1 MGKERTKLSDNVFEA
16 VSAGMVEALKRGT
29 IAWPLPQPPMS
40 DPDFP
45 PIAPKSPEAVI
56 EQGIGILQM
65 DRAMFESNLNTV
77 VDLIVPHRM
86 NLSDDPFTVHQ
97 KWLHRRVDKVAE
109 SLLFT
114 VTTDWLAQ
122 AFDHSAPNTDRWW
135 LAISLLNGL
144 STTPHG
150 QPVHQG
156 YHLVESITLAERPG
170 TWHTQPD
177 AGPHQSEW
185 NPHAVIP
192 RNSGVVAHDAG
203 VTAARWLIEKLENDS
218 LDRRLLL
225 MEWVR
230 LLLQR
235 PNLIEPL
242 DLVSILLRR
251 ASDPEAEVAAR
262 VTLCLA
268 KAIEFNRD
276 SGLELAKRLHQR
288 DELLVKRGM
297 ADVLTRMF
305 RRLEWD
311 AVPFLTDMLADQD
324 EGVLA
329 AASATVGD
337 LRFLDSELWADTIA
351 KLAQHP
357 LPIVRRNLVPF
368 LRDYIE
374 QYPEDD
380 RRLLPILWQDGDE
393 VVRTRMRELL
403 MRMEEV
409 SPDHF
414 AARLL
419 DFKKQG
425 CPLEPL
431 WETLAQRRP
440 ERGLLWQD
448 WFTGEGEQPTLPVS
462 RPPPHSDMDESGE
475 LPSVEDAYQMLD
487 QELGFIDD

>member
-1 MGKERTKLSDNVFEA
+1 MGKERMKLSESVFDA
-16 VSAGMVEALKRGT
+16 VAKGMVASLERGT
-29 IAWPLPQPPMS
+29 LSWPLPQPPVA

-45 PIAPKSPEAVI
+45 PIQPASPSAII
-56 EQGIGILQM
+56 EQGLGLLQV

-86 NLSDDPFTVHQ
+86 NLSDDPFEVHQ

-109 SLLFT
+109 RLLFT
-114 VTTDWLAQ
+114 VATDWLAQ
-122 AFDHSAPNTDRWW
+122 AFDQTAPNTDRWW
-135 LAISLLNGL
+135 LAISLINGL
-144 STTPHG
+144 ATVPHG

-156 YHLVESITLAERPG
+156 YHLVESIALAERPG

-177 AGPHQSEW
+177 VGPHQMEW
-185 NPHAVIP
+185 NPHAVLP
-192 RNSGVVAHDAG
+192 RHSGVIVHDAG
-203 VTAARWLIEKLENDS
+203 VDAARWLLEKLENDV

-235 PNLIEPL
+235 PNLVEPL
-242 DLVSILLRR
+242 GLDTLLLRR
-251 ASDPEAEVAAR
+251 ASDPEAEVAVR

-276 SGLELAKRLHQR
+276 AGHELAKRLHQR
-288 DELLVKRGM
+288 EETLVKRGM
-297 ADVLTRMF
+297 SDVLTRMF

-311 AVPFLTDMLADQD
+311 AVPFLNDMLEDQD

-329 AASATVGD
+329 AASSTVGD
-337 LRFLDSELWADTIA
+337 LRFLDAELWADTMS
-351 KLAQHP
+351 KLAKHP

-374 QYPEDD
+374 QYPEDK
-380 RRLLPILWQDGDE
+380 RRLLPTLWQDGDE

-414 AARLL
+414 AARVQDL
-419 DFKKQG
+419 KEQG

-431 WETLAQRRP
+431 WEPLTHRRP
-440 ERGLLWQD
+440 ERSLLWQA
-448 WFTGEGEQPTLPVS
+448 WFNGEGEQPTRPEPKPVLQ
-462 RPPPHSDMDESGE
+462 SDMDDSGE
-475 LPSVEDAYQMLD
+475 LPSVEDAHELLD

>member
-1 MGKERTKLSDNVFEA
+1 MGKARTKLSDSVFEA
-16 VSAGMVEALKRGT
+16 VATGLVEALERGT
-29 IAWPLPQPPMS
+29 VAWPLPQPPIT

-45 PIAPKSPEAVI
+45 PIQPLTPNTVI
-56 EQGIGILQM
+56 EQGLGILQM

-86 NLSDDPFTVHQ
+86 NLSDDPFAVHQ

-109 SLLFT
+109 RLLFT
-114 VTTDWLAQ
+114 IATDWLAQ
-122 AFDHSAPNTDRWW
+122 AFDQTAPNTDRWW
-135 LAISLLNGL
+135 LAISLINGL
-144 STTPHG
+144 ATNPHG

-156 YHLVESITLAERPG
+156 YHLVESIALAERPG

-177 AGPHQSEW
+177 IGPHQLEW

-203 VTAARWLIEKLENDS
+203 VEAARWLIEKLENGP
-218 LDRRLLL
+218 LDRRLLV
-225 MEWVR
+225 MEWTR

-235 PNLIEPL
+235 PNLVEPL
-242 DLVSILLRR
+242 GLDTVLLRR
-251 ASDPEAEVAAR
+251 ASDPEAEVAVR

-288 DELLVKRGM
+288 EEILVKRGM

-311 AVPFLTDMLADQD
+311 AVPFLDDMLAAED

-329 AASATVGD
+329 AASSTVGD
-337 LRFLDSELWADTIA
+337 LRFLDSELWADTMA
-351 KLAQHP
+351 KLAHHT

-374 QYPEDD
+374 QYPEDE

-414 AARLL
+414 AARLH
-419 DFKKQG
+419 DFKQQG
-425 CPLEPL
+425 CSLEPL
-431 WETLAQRRP
+431 WDSLTHRRP
-440 ERGLLWQD
+440 ERSQQWQS
-448 WFTGEGEQPTLPVS
+448 WFAGEGEQPTILENRPVIQ
-462 RPPPHSDMDESGE
+462 SDMDDSGE
-475 LPSVEDAYQMLD
+475 LPSVKEAQELLD